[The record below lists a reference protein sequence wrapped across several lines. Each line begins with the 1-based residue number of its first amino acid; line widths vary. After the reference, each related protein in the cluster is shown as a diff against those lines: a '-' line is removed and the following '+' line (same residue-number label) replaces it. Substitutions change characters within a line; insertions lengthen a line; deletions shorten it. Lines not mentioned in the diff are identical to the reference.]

1 MLETR
6 RGRFCESG
14 VDEATYESNS
24 RPGLMFYELNS
35 WDMLGNSPWKRSTGE
50 ELEGTFM
57 GDMNILAQI
66 QLIVDPDAKFT
77 TEGHK
82 ASSAETAVN
91 AKVASDSDMVSAKGF
106 MDLLVADG

>member
-1 MLETR
+1 QRDAIIRAGGDDIRFVNWDAMLETR

-77 TEGHK
+77 TE
-82 ASSAETAVN
+82 
-91 AKVASDSDMVSAKGF
+91 
-106 MDLLVADG
+106 